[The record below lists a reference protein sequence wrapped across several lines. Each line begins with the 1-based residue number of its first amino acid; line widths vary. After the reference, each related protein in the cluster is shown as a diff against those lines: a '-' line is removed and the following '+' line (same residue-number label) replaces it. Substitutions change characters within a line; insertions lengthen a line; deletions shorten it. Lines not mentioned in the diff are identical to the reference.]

1 MDLGYIEKNP
11 APKTKPIKTSR
22 SEIRILTRDEA
33 LRLMTVAKEYDMVA
47 WIVVVIALGTGMR
60 LAEIFGLSWSC
71 IDFRSAKLYVEQSAV
86 KTNHGTV
93 IQNEVKTKEQPP

>member
-1 MDLGYIEKNP
+1 
-11 APKTKPIKTSR
+11 
-22 SEIRILTRDEA
+22 
-33 LRLMTVAKEYDMVA
+33 MTIAKEYDMVA

-60 LAEIFGLSWSC
+60 LAEIFGLSWNC

-93 IQNEVKTKEQPP
+93 IQNEVKTKTVAVKFRCRNLWYRH